1 MLSSSECI
9 TWFAVVLIVSLAI
22 VTVNLLSII
31 LFIKNSDLR
40 TRGMYLVINLTVA
53 DTLVGVIS
61 SLQFLLLQSNE
72 CKNAY
77 SLNVRFNSFLFYW
90 FPLTSLTNI
99 AVISLDRMPCDISSI
114 QASSCQKMGLRG
126 NNFCCLGFSW
136 NDINC
141 NQHASVIRQRMVTP
155 SLSIGI
161 IFLVM
166 YFCYMCLL
174 RLDYCQNLLWGAST
188 APWCSP
194 QAKKTD
200 CNVTHHDYCIVTVV
214 ATICCSY
221 LCLLYH

>member
-9 TWFAVVLIVSLAI
+9 TWFAVVLIVSVAI

-61 SLQFLLLQSNE
+61 SLQFLSFSSTK
-72 CKNAY
+72 CKNANN
-77 SLNVRFNSFLFYW
+77 LNVRFNWERYMITSFLFHW

-99 AVISLDRMPCDISSI
+99 TVISFGSDACDISSI
-114 QASSCQKMGLRG
+114 QASRYQKMGLRG
-126 NNFCCLGFSW
+126 NNLCGLGFSW

-141 NQHASVIRQRMVTP
+141 NYDAFVIRQRKFTP
-155 SLSIGI
+155 SVFIAI
-161 IFLVM
+161 IFLIM
-166 YFCYMCLL
+166 SFCYLCLL
-174 RLDYCQNLLWGAST
+174 RLDYCQNLLWGASS

-194 QAKKTD
+194 
-200 CNVTHHDYCIVTVV
+200 
-214 ATICCSY
+214 
-221 LCLLYH
+221 